1 VAFGRIRGVIYKNN
15 TEIEVFAIATPNKI
29 RLYNYAELMIEEL
42 NVSLS
47 TNNELVN
54 WIAVRDSGI
63 YFGGS

>member
-1 VAFGRIRGVIYKNN
+1 
-15 TEIEVFAIATPNKI
+15 
-29 RLYNYAELMIEEL
+29 MIEEL